1 MRELNTKTK
10 RWKRSFVFQVWNN
23 LAKGPKSRKMGLHFT
38 KSKFLIL
45 QKKQLH
51 LECFSYFFISTFVLL
66 ISEFFQSNPIYY
78 FWQKTPSLVVHRVL
92 KTPLGLT
99 LKYWKSLEELI
110 RITKN
115 RLHTISWAVTRE
127 TCNKIYETWDRKTII
142 MYIMCFPAIV
152 YNTRLEREKNVL
164 HVKPKN
170 IASKKIRKSSFN
182 RQRKKNILPKFW
194 KLKITPVVIFLK
206 NLV

>member
-1 MRELNTKTK
+1 MRELNTKAK

-23 LAKGPKSRKMGLHFT
+23 LAKSPKSRKMGLHFT
-38 KSKFLIL
+38 KNKFLIL
-45 QKKQLH
+45 QKKQL
-51 LECFSYFFISTFVLL
+51 
-66 ISEFFQSNPIYY
+66 YY

-110 RITKN
+110 RINKN
-115 RLHTISWAVTRE
+115 RLYTMSWAVTRE
-127 TCNKIYETWDRKTII
+127 TCNKIYETLDRKTII
-142 MYIMCFPAIV
+142 MYIVCFPAIV

-170 IASKKIRKSSFN
+170 IAPKRIRKSSFN
-182 RQRKKNILPKFW
+182 QQRKKNNLPKFW
-194 KLKITPVVIFLK
+194 KLKITPVAIFLK